1 MHLLDAEPFTDILKY
16 SIPDSVIDE
25 VRDRTDIVEVVSQSV
40 ALKKVGKN
48 YKGLCP
54 FHSEK
59 TPSFTVSPEKRIY
72 HCFGCGAGGN
82 VFKFVME
89 TQNISFLEAVRKFAR
104 NAGISVPQPN
114 AAHLNDP
121 RNKEREALKKINELA
136 ANYFHGLLNNAEA
149 GLAARDYLN
158 KRNFSGDILDQYQI
172 GWSAPGWKGLINH
185 FQRIGNLSRKAVVQ
199 SGLVIEKEDGS
210 NVYDRFRGRVIFPVK
225 DLHGCV
231 IGFGGRAIAD
241 SDNPKYL
248 NSPETPLYQK
258 SQVLFGMDIAK
269 QAIRKEDQAILVEG
283 YLDQMR
289 ATQYGIL
296 NTVATC
302 GTALTPKQAA
312 ILRNYT
318 SNVVL
323 VFDSDKAG
331 RAAADK
337 GFEVLHEKG
346 LNVKT
351 VFLPEGQDPDSFIQ
365 EKGAENFIE
374 KIKIAKPY
382 LESYIDS
389 VVAGKNG
396 NSPSERVEMANKVLP
411 MVGKVHNLVERNGLL
426 EYFSFKAKIDDA
438 SFLTELKKSFSR
450 NQSRVDIPETE
461 TNSIL
466 NLERHLVHLVLS
478 DKESAE
484 RVLKAVNLEDFSNPV
499 LKSIATTCLQK
510 ISEGEDLEIDKLIDQ
525 TDDPETRSRLT
536 QFGLEPL
543 EFDSPEKTVSDCVNK
558 FNNIHI
564 KSKIKIVKQQRNE
577 AEMAGQVEKSR
588 ELQNKLREMQL
599 ELTH

>member
-1 MHLLDAEPFTDILKY
+1 MKY
-16 SIPDSVIDE
+16 SIPDSVIDD

-89 TQNISFLEAVRKFAR
+89 TQNISFLEAVRKSSQ
-104 NAGISVPQPN
+104 NTGISIPQPG
-114 AAHLNDP
+114 ARHLNDP
-121 RNKEREALKKINELA
+121 TNKEREALKKINELA
-136 ANYFHGLLNNAEA
+136 ASYFYSLFNDAEA
-149 GLAARDYLN
+149 GLAARNYL
-158 KRNFSGDILDQYQI
+158 KRRHFTGDILDQYKI
-172 GWSAPGWKGLINH
+172 GWSVQRWNGLTKH
-185 FQRIGNLSRKAVVQ
+185 FQKTGNLSRKAVLQ

-210 NVYDRFRGRVIFPVK
+210 NVYDRFRGRVIFPIK
-225 DLHGCV
+225 DLHGSV
-231 IGFGGRAIAD
+231 LGFGGRAIGND
-241 SDNPKYL
+241 ENPKYL
-248 NSPETPLYQK
+248 NSPETLLYQK
-258 SQVLFGMDIAK
+258 SQILFGMDMAK

-302 GTALTPKQAA
+302 GTALTPKQAS

-337 GFEVLHEKG
+337 GFEILHEKG
-346 LNVKT
+346 IKVKI
-351 VFLPEGQDPDSFIQ
+351 VYLPEGEDPDSFIHENGV
-365 EKGAENFIE
+365 EKFIK
-374 KIKIAKPY
+374 KIKIAKPF
-382 LESYIDS
+382 LESYIDT
-389 VVAGKNG
+389 VVAGKNN
-396 NSPSERVEMANKVLP
+396 NSPSDMVDMANKVLP
-411 MVGKVHNLVERNGLL
+411 MIGKVHNLVERNSLL
-426 EYFSFKAKIDDA
+426 EYFSFRAKIDDA
-438 SFLTELKKSFSR
+438 SFLTELKKSFLR
-450 NQSRVDIPETE
+450 NQPKVNMPEKE
-461 TNSIL
+461 TDSIL
-466 NLERHLVHLVLS
+466 NLERHLVHLILS
-478 DKESAE
+478 DKEIAE
-484 RVLKAVNLEDFSNPV
+484 RILKVVNPEDFSNPA
-499 LKSIATTCLQK
+499 LKSITTTCLQK
-510 ISEGEDLEIDKLIDQ
+510 INENEDLEIDKLIEQ
-525 TDDPETRSRLT
+525 TDDPEIRSRLT

-543 EFDSPEKTVSDCVNK
+543 EFDSLEKTISDCITK
-558 FNNIHI
+558 FKKISI
-564 KSKIKIVKQQRNE
+564 KSKIKLVRQQRNE

-588 ELQNKLREMQL
+588 ELQNRLREMQL
-599 ELTH
+599 ALTH